1 MGLRCARSFNRIT
14 TTYNSYSISSQ
25 HQVVGVTIWVMSQLC
40 WIHSLALDSYVYW
53 MCIPTRPHECCSS
66 QWWSGSSALSQC
78 MWQGQRKTSSDSTQT
93 TVPTWKLLLTNQ
105 KASQRSSIRVQ
116 SYKRLCITE
125 IKQSVRKKPVYS
137 SSKGTL
143 CCYAHPLDCAQ
154 WRKQLFTSSFSSKR
168 CTKYTIQHFH
178 TLFSPNDKIIQVG
191 KAKRSP

>member
-1 MGLRCARSFNRIT
+1 MGLRCAWSFNRIT

-125 IKQSVRKKPVYS
+125 IKQSVRKNLFIPVQRVLCAATHIHLTVRSDESNCSPPVSHQNGAQNTQS
-137 SSKGTL
+137 SIST
-143 CCYAHPLDCAQ
+143 P
-154 WRKQLFTSSFSSKR
+154 SFHQM
-168 CTKYTIQHFH
+168 TKSY
-178 TLFSPNDKIIQVG
+178 K
-191 KAKRSP
+191 